1 MAVTPLYA
9 AVAGLLFAA
18 LSFRTLIMRQKLGVP
33 VGHSGDA
40 RLERAIRAHGNFAEY
55 VPLTLLVI
63 YFLEIQGAESIIIH
77 SLCSCLIVGRIFHAI
92 SVSQIKEPIFLR
104 VIGMG
109 LTFTALIAAS
119 ARLTG
124 YYI

>member
-1 MAVTPLYA
+1 MPITPLYA
-9 AVAGLLFAA
+9 AVAALLFAA
-18 LSFRTLIMRQKLGVP
+18 LSFRTLILRQKLGVP

-40 RLERAIRAHGNFAEY
+40 GLERAIRAHGNFAEY

-63 YFLEIQGAESIIIH
+63 FFLEIQGAESIVIH
-77 SLCSCLIVGRIFHAI
+77 TLCSCLVTGRAFHALG
-92 SVSQIKEPIFLR
+92 VSQLNEPTFLR

-119 ARLTG
+119 ARLLG
-124 YYI
+124 FYL

>member
-1 MAVTPLYA
+1 MPVTPLYA
-9 AVAGLLFAA
+9 AIAAILFAV
-18 LSFRTLIMRQKLGVP
+18 LSFRTLIMRQKLGVA

-40 RLERAIRAHGNFAEY
+40 GLERAIRAHGNFAEY

-63 YFLEIQGAESIIIH
+63 FFLESQGAGAFIIH
-77 SLCSCLIVGRIFHAI
+77 TLCSCLLVGRVFHAI
-92 SVSQIKEPIFLR
+92 SVSRLNEPIFLR
-104 VIGMG
+104 SIGMG

-119 ARLTG
+119 VRLVG